1 MRRADHPAVG
11 RHRRFPVPLVL
22 LLIVAGIILLV
33 LGLALKAL
41 KWLIIVAVVVWVV
54 AAVRGFLARR
64 SSSRV

>member
-1 MRRADHPAVG
+1 
-11 RHRRFPVPLVL
+11 VPLVL

-41 KWLIIVAVVVWVV
+41 KWLIIIAVVVWGV

-64 SSSRV
+64 SSSRT

>member
-1 MRRADHPAVG
+1 M
-11 RHRRFPVPLVL
+11 PLVL

-41 KWLIIVAVVVWVV
+41 KWLIIIAVVVWVV

-64 SSSRV
+64 SSSRT

>member
-1 MRRADHPAVG
+1 
-11 RHRRFPVPLVL
+11 VPLVL

-41 KWLIIVAVVVWVV
+41 KWLIIIAVVVWVV

-64 SSSRV
+64 SSSRT

>member
-1 MRRADHPAVG
+1 
-11 RHRRFPVPLVL
+11 VPLVL
-22 LLIVAGIILLV
+22 LLVVAGIILLV

-41 KWLIIVAVVVWVV
+41 KWLIIIAVVVWVV